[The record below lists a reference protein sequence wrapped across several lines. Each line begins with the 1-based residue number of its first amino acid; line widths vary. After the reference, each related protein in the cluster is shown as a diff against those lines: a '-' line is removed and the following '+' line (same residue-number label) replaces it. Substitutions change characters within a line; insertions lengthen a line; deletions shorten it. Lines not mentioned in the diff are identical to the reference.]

1 MEMKTNEYE
10 NNEQML
16 ESTNID
22 TNGEIIEEEMADG
35 ISESK
40 ISKFKKHPLVKEIFS
55 TLKVCAAAL
64 IFTLFMRECV
74 VANAYVPSGSM
85 EPTIDAESNILLNRL
100 AYLTKDPERGD
111 IVAFPCPDEPE
122 TLYLKRIIGLPGE
135 TIECKSSVIYIDG
148 EPLEHD
154 FTPVVTQKNFGP
166 FMIPNDSYF
175 MMGDNRNMSWDSRFW
190 ENTYVKKQDIIGKTW
205 IMIYPDVRTVE

>member
-1 MEMKTNEYE
+1 M
-10 NNEQML
+10 NEQIDNI
-16 ESTNID
+16 ENTNID
-22 TNGEIIEEEMADG
+22 AMPTETTNEDVDVAHTTSRFD
-35 ISESK
+35 K
-40 ISKFKKHPLVKEIFS
+40 LKNHPMVKEILS

-64 IFTLFMRECV
+64 IFTLFMREYV

-100 AYLTKDPERGD
+100 AYLAKDPERGD

-135 TIECKSSVIYIDG
+135 TIECEDSVIYIDG

-154 FTPVVTQKNFGP
+154 FTPVITQEDFGP
-166 FMIPNDSYF
+166 FMIPNDGYF
-175 MMGDNRNMSWDSRFW
+175 MMGDNRNLSWDSRFW
-190 ENTYVKKQDIIGKTW
+190 ENTYVKKEDIIGKTW
-205 IMIYPDVRTVE
+205 IMLHPDVKILE